1 MDHDLDV
8 LFDQCT
14 TRKHFQELPMLGE
27 VTKKTEASPP
37 THTPLETAQ
46 GCLPQ
51 QPRTVEDCGCNN

>member
-37 THTPLETAQ
+37 THTPLFMRKYIF
-46 GCLPQ
+46 CKFYILS
-51 QPRTVEDCGCNN
+51 